1 MLSEAEMVSRFLLV
15 WRGEA
20 KGFVN
25 TCSTYILIWILHSG
39 NLSLLQF
46 LSLISLNGSDFGSAM
61 ELGHYYKIHFQQGG
75 KLFALSKMTDWTIN
89 IALSRVQID
98 YYNLLHPAI
107 YKEMPPQY
115 SL

>member
-25 TCSTYILIWILHSG
+25 TCSTYILIGILHSV

-46 LSLISLNGSDFGSAM
+46 LSLISLNGSM